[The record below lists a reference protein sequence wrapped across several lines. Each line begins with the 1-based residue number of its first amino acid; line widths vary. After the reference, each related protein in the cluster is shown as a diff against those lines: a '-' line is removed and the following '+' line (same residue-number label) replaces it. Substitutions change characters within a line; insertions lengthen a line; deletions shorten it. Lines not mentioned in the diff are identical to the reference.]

1 MTPTGIARLVLI
13 LLLTACAGPKPVL
26 YPNEHY
32 RTGGE
37 DVAKRETTDCRQEA
51 KGAGVSPHGGRGT
64 AVAGGTAVG
73 AGAGA
78 ASGAVGGAIAGSA
91 GLGAAIGAA
100 TGAAYGFIGSLFRPS
115 TPDPAYTRFVE
126 RCLGERGYE
135 IVGWR

>member
-1 MTPTGIARLVLI
+1 MTFKGIARLVLI
-13 LLLTACAGPKPVL
+13 LLLTGCAGPKPVL

-32 RTGGE
+32 RTVGKH
-37 DVAKRETTDCRQEA
+37 VAKHETTDCRQEA
-51 KGAGVSPHGGRGT
+51 KKAGVRPRGGRGA

-78 ASGAVGGAIAGSA
+78 ASGAVGGALAGSA
-91 GLGAAIGAA
+91 GFGAAIGAA
-100 TGAAYGFIGSLFRPS
+100 TGAAYGLIASLFRPT

>member
-1 MTPTGIARLVLI
+1 MTFKGLARLVLV
-13 LLLTACAGPKPVL
+13 LLLIGCAGPKPVL

-32 RTGGE
+32 RTVGE
-37 DVAKRETTDCRQEA
+37 DVAKRETTECRKEA
-51 KGAGVSPHGGRGT
+51 KVAGGSPRGGGT

-100 TGAAYGFIGSLFRPS
+100 SGAAYGFIGSLFRPS
-115 TPDPAYTRFVE
+115 TPNPAYTRFVE
-126 RCLGERGYE
+126 RCLVERGYE
-135 IVGWR
+135 VVGWR

>member
-1 MTPTGIARLVLI
+1 MTPKQVARLLLI
-13 LLLTACAGPKPVL
+13 LLLTGCAGPKPVL

-32 RTGGE
+32 RTVGE
-37 DVAKRETTDCRQEA
+37 DAAKRETADCRQEA
-51 KGAGVSPHGGRGT
+51 KRAGASPRSGRGT

-100 TGAAYGFIGSLFRPS
+100 SGAAYGFIGSLFRPS
-115 TPDPAYTRFVE
+115 TPNPAYTRFVE
-126 RCLGERGYE
+126 RCLVERGYE
-135 IVGWR
+135 VVGWR

>member
-1 MTPTGIARLVLI
+1 MTFKGVARLALV
-13 LLLTACAGPKPVL
+13 LLLTGCAGPKPVL

-32 RTGGE
+32 RTVGE
-37 DVAKRETTDCRQEA
+37 DVAKRETTECRKEA
-51 KGAGVSPHGGRGT
+51 KVAGASPRGGRGT

-78 ASGAVGGAIAGSA
+78 ASGAVGGAVAGSP

-100 TGAAYGFIGSLFRPS
+100 TGAAYGLIGSLFRRS

-126 RCLGERGYE
+126 RCLVERGYE
-135 IVGWR
+135 VVGWR